1 MTESGCK
8 LCLKKG
14 WRCKVL
20 LTATSEELLVMPRC
34 CVLWDELV
42 LRPLSLAEVR
52 YVCLLTWCRSGNS
65 SGMVVSHGCRG
76 LGWTATPSP
85 GMRKRWQ
92 CQRAPIVNSNRMPFD
107 QSFARCTPQPL
118 LARARARAS
127 RACLG
132 SARARAAQSSRAVP
146 FANGFFHLSRIS
158 ISR

>member
-52 YVCLLTWCRSGNS
+52 YACLLTWCRSGNS

-92 CQRAPIVNSNRMPFD
+92 CQRSPIINSNRIL
-107 QSFARCTPQPL
+107 T
-118 LARARARAS
+118 
-127 RACLG
+127 CLV
-132 SARARAAQSSRAVP
+132 S
-146 FANGFFHLSRIS
+146 
-158 ISR
+158 